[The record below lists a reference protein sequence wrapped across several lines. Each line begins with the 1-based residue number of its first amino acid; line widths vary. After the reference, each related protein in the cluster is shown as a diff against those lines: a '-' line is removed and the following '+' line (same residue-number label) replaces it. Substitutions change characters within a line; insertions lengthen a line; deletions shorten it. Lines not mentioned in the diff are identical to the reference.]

1 MKQNIPLSLIGNFS
15 VKRTILFLILFTS
28 SFLRAQDATLRMDM
42 EWLSS
47 TTNAAD
53 FQIRLTNL
61 GSSAVTFNALI
72 IRGVHAP
79 GLTTGTISWRAL
91 NDNTLPGWLN
101 WPNTGT
107 TNLPYNSTTRKL
119 NFSSSNSIFNSST
132 AQAIPSGAGVV
143 VGTFRISTTTTWS
156 PNSNFGFTW
165 EMTSGGVVGY
175 IDGASS
181 VTNIQHYGVS
191 GGTICGQCLTVTA
204 PSAQLLNQQEVP
216 PSSSILTGDATI
228 CAGSSTNLSVA
239 VTGGVSPYTVTVTDG
254 TSNYTATGAS
264 PVSIPVSPT
273 STSTYNIVSVTGG
286 GTGTG
291 NTGSATVTVTP
302 TSTNTTTVTGVNGS
316 YTWANNGQTYTVSGT
331 YTGNDVNCV
340 AQVLNLSINASLR
353 MDMEW
358 LSSTTN
364 AADFQIRLTNLGS
377 SAVTF
382 NALIIRGVHAP
393 GLTTGTISWR
403 ALNDNTLPGW
413 LNWPNTGT
421 TNLPY
426 NSTTRKLNFSSSNS
440 IFNSST
446 AQAIPSGAGVVVG
459 TFRIST
465 TTTWSPNSNFG
476 FTWEMT
482 SGGVVGYV
490 DGATVV
496 TNIQHYGV
504 SGGTICGQCLTVTA
518 PAAQL
523 LNPQVVPPPTSSVL
537 TGDATICSG
546 NSTNLSIAV
555 TDGTAPYTVI
565 VTDGTNNFSATG
577 ASPVSIPVSPSATST
592 YSIVSVTGGGTGTG
606 NTGSATVTV
615 VPAPAATI
623 SYTGSP
629 WCSTSTSQTVTQTG
643 TTGGTYSST
652 TGLSINSSTGTI
664 TPSTS
669 TAGTYT
675 VTYTIPATG
684 PCAALS
690 VTTSVTITTA
700 PSATISYA
708 SSTFCS
714 SSSTPQ
720 SVTQTGTSGG
730 TYSSTTGLTLDAS
743 TGAITPST
751 STTGS
756 YTVTYTLAASGSC
769 SPVSATTTI
778 TIAAAPSASISY
790 VGAPFCKSL
799 TTEQPVTQ
807 TGSTGGVYTASPAGL
822 SINASTGAITPST
835 STATTAVV
843 IYTVTYSVAASSGC
857 PAVSATTTVSI
868 GPIPSGSISYAG
880 NPFCK
885 TLTTAINVTRSTV
898 PASGGAYTRVPTAL
912 VINGSSGQLAPPNTQ
927 TAGIYT
933 VTLTLTNVQTGG
945 CGIATFNAPVTIT
958 AAPTAVI
965 SYVGAPFCKT
975 ITTERAV
982 TLTGTAGGTY
992 SASPAGLSINSSTG
1006 AITPSTS
1013 TAGTYTV
1020 SYTTPSGT
1028 GCTPITATLSV
1039 TITTP
1044 PSATIS
1050 YAGSPFCKTL
1060 TTAQSVTRVGTA
1072 NGTYSASPT
1081 GLTFSATLG
1090 TVTPST
1096 STAGTYTVSYTLAAT
1111 GGCSAVITTATVII
1125 TAAPVI
1131 GTLSGTQSVCS
1142 NSTTTFSSTTVGG
1155 TWTSGT
1161 TSIATINPSTGVIS
1175 PVGAGTATMTYT
1187 VTGGPGC
1194 ANATGT
1200 RTVTVTALPS
1210 ATISYAGSPFCKT
1223 LTNAQSVTRTG
1234 TSGGTYTASPTG
1246 LIINASTGAI
1256 TPSSSSAG
1264 TYTVTYTIAGIGGC
1278 TLVTTTTSVSIT
1290 AAPAATISYSGSPWC
1305 ASSTA
1310 DQPVTQ
1316 VGTTGG
1322 AYSSATGLSINSIT
1336 GIITPS
1342 TSTAGTYT
1350 VAYTIAAAL
1359 GCAEVVATTN
1369 ATITATPS
1377 QPTLAC
1383 YQTATFNTTTCSWD
1397 LSGTQAAA
1405 PTGLACYETAT
1416 FNNITCVWDVSG
1428 TQATAPTVACYET
1441 LGSFNT
1447 ATCSWDVTGTQPLQP
1462 VLACYEIAAFNTT
1475 SCTWVVIG
1483 TQPAQPT
1490 LACYETTSFNTTSC
1504 TWLVSGTQ
1512 PVQPA
1517 LACYETATF
1526 NTTSCTWD
1534 VTGAQAPAP
1543 TGLACYETATFNT
1556 TSCSWIVSGS
1566 QTTNTTTI
1574 SSSGSYTWSNN
1585 GQTYTTSGTYTGNEI
1600 NCVAQV
1606 LNLTITSALRMDM
1619 EWLSSTAST
1628 ADFQIR
1634 LTNTGQIPVTF
1645 NALIVR
1651 GIHSPSI
1658 TTGTITWKAL
1668 NDNTLPGWLNWPNTG
1683 TSNLPY
1689 ISSQRKLNF
1698 SSSTGIFTSATAQA
1712 IPSGSGV
1719 VMGTFRMS
1727 TTSSWSPNSDFGFV
1741 WEMTSGGVVAYVNGA
1756 TVVTNIQ
1763 QYGVT
1768 GGQTCGQCLTVTA
1781 SSAQPLNTI
1790 TPLSA
1795 VLSGD
1800 ATICAGSSTNLSVA
1814 VTGGESPYTV
1824 TITDGTNNYTATG
1837 TSPLSIAVSP
1847 SESSTYSI
1855 TSVTGGVTGIGTGSA
1870 TVSVTPVPAPTLL
1883 CYQTATLNTS
1893 TCSWDITGTQ
1903 PTQPTLACYQTSTFN
1918 ETTCAWDVTG
1928 TQAAQPTLACYQ
1940 TATFNTTTCAWDV
1953 TGTQAA
1959 QPTLACY
1966 QTATFNTTT
1975 CIWDVTG
1982 TQATAPTGLSSWQ
1995 TAVFNTTTCV
2005 WDITGTEPPSSST
2018 LNITMFIQGY
2028 YVGASAMT
2036 PVKANQ
2042 GIGSSSTDVDDI
2054 LVELRNPT
2062 TLELVASAQGVLQTN
2077 GTAACIFLTSQSG
2090 SYYIVVKHRNSIETW
2105 STTPITI
2112 GASSSYNFTT
2122 SANKAYG
2129 DNMKEMEPGVWAFY
2143 SGDINQDGFIET
2155 SDFPILFNSN
2165 DNFEE
2170 GYLITDLNGDGYV
2183 DSSDYPI
2190 LFNNSD
2196 NFIESIHP

>member
-1 MKQNIPLSLIGNFS
+1 MKTTKNSNFNN
-15 VKRTILFLILFTS
+15 LFLLVLFFNFCLFTS
-28 SFLRAQDATLRMDM
+28 SFLRAQNTSLRMDM

-53 FQIRLTNL
+53 FQIRLTNV

-132 AQAIPSGAGVV
+132 AQAIPSGSGVV

-156 PNSNFGFTW
+156 PNSDFGFTW
-165 EMTSGGVVGY
+165 ETITGGVVGY
-175 IDGASS
+175 VDGASF

-191 GGTICGQCLTVTA
+191 GGTICGQCLTVTVPA
-204 PSAQLLNQQEVP
+204 AQLLNQQVVP

-273 STSTYNIVSVTGG
+273 LTSTYNIVSVTGG

-291 NTGSATVTVTP
+291 NTGSATVTVIP
-302 TSTNTTTVTGVNGS
+302 SSTNTTTVTGVNGS

-331 YTGNDVNCV
+331 YTGNDINCV
-340 AQVLNLSINASLR
+340 AQVLNLSINPSIR

-364 AADFQIRLTNLGS
+364 TADFQVRLTNLGT
-377 SAVTF
+377 VPFKF
-382 NALIIRGVHAP
+382 NSVIIRGVHAA
-393 GLTTGTISWR
+393 GLTTGTVSWL
-403 ALNDNTLPGW
+403 ALNNNTIPEW
-413 LNWPNTGT
+413 LGWPNFTI
-421 TNLPY
+421 NLPY
-426 NSTTRKLNFSSSNS
+426 TISLRKLNYSSSAAFFTS
-440 IFNSST
+440 VT
-446 AQAIPSGAGVVVG
+446 APTIPIPAGTGVVIG
-459 TFRIST
+459 TFRMST
-465 TTTWSPNSNFG
+465 TTTWVPNSNFNFVWDATG
-476 FTWEMT
+476 A
-482 SGGVVGYV
+482 VIGYI
-490 DGATVV
+490 GTATTVSSL
-496 TNIQHYGV
+496 QQAGV
-504 SGGTICGQCLTVTA
+504 SGGSTCGSCLTVTT

-523 LNPQVVPPPTSSVL
+523 LNPQVVPPPSSSVL

-546 NSTNLSIAV
+546 SSTNLSVAV
-555 TDGTAPYTVI
+555 TDGTAPYTVT
-565 VTDGTNNFSATG
+565 VTDGTNNYTATG

-606 NTGSATVTV
+606 NTGSAIVTV
-615 VPAPAATI
+615 VPAPAAII
-623 SYTGSP
+623 SYSGSP
-629 WCSTSTSQTVTQTG
+629 WCASSAAQSVIQTG

-652 TGLSINSSTGTI
+652 TGLTIDSSTGTI

-669 TAGTYT
+669 TVGTYT
-675 VTYTIPATG
+675 VTYTIAAAS

-690 VTTSVTITTA
+690 VTTSVTITAA

-714 SSSTPQ
+714 SSSTLQ
-720 SVTQTGTSGG
+720 SVIQTGTSGG

-751 STTGS
+751 STAGS

-778 TIAAAPSASISY
+778 IIAAAPSASISY

-799 TTEQPVTQ
+799 TTEQLVSQ

-822 SINASTGAITPST
+822 SINASTGAITPSASNPT
-835 STATTAVV
+835 SAVV
-843 IYTVTYSVAASSGC
+843 AYTVTYSVAASSGC

-880 NPFCK
+880 NPFCRSN
-885 TLTTAINVTRSTV
+885 TSTQAIIRSTV
-898 PASGGAYTRVPTAL
+898 PLTTGSYSISPVSGL
-912 VINGSSGQLAPPNTQ
+912 LINPSNGLLNSPNVS
-927 TAGIYT
+927 TAGVYT
-933 VTLTLTNVQTGG
+933 VTLSLSDAQTGG
-945 CGIATFNAPVTIT
+945 CGSTIFTTPVTIT
-958 AAPTAVI
+958 AVPTAVI
-965 SYVGAPFCKT
+965 SYVGAPFCRT

-992 SASPAGLSINSSTG
+992 SAIPAGLSINSSTG
-1006 AITPSTS
+1006 AIIPSAS

-1050 YAGSPFCKTL
+1050 YASSPFCKTLISAQSVNRTGTIGGTYTASPTGLSINSSTGAINPSISTAGTYTVTYTIAATGGCSAVTTTATVTITAAPNASISYAGSPFCNTLTSSQSVTQTGTTGGTYSSTTGLGINASTGAITPSTSTAGTYIVSYTIAASGGCAAVIKTTTVTISTAPSANISYAGSPFCKTI
-1060 TTAQSVTRVGTA
+1060 TSAQSVTRVGTA
-1072 NGTYSASPT
+1072 NGTYSSSPLGLSINAST
-1081 GLTFSATLG
+1081 GNI
-1090 TVTPST
+1090 TPSS
-1096 STAGTYTVSYTLAAT
+1096 STVGSYTVSYTLAAT
-1111 GGCSAVITTATVII
+1111 GGCSAVTTTAT
-1125 TAAPVI
+1125 
-1131 GTLSGTQSVCS
+1131 
-1142 NSTTTFSSTTVGG
+1142 
-1155 TWTSGT
+1155 
-1161 TSIATINPSTGVIS
+1161 
-1175 PVGAGTATMTYT
+1175 
-1187 VTGGPGC
+1187 
-1194 ANATGT
+1194 
-1200 RTVTVTALPS
+1200 
-1210 ATISYAGSPFCKT
+1210 
-1223 LTNAQSVTRTG
+1223 
-1234 TSGGTYTASPTG
+1234 
-1246 LIINASTGAI
+1246 
-1256 TPSSSSAG
+1256 
-1264 TYTVTYTIAGIGGC
+1264 
-1278 TLVTTTTSVSIT
+1278 VSIT

-1322 AYSSATGLSINSIT
+1322 AYSSATGLSINSST
-1336 GIITPS
+1336 GVITPS

-1350 VAYTIAAAL
+1350 VTYTIAAAV

-1369 ATITATPS
+1369 ATITATPT
-1377 QPTLAC
+1377 QPVVAC
-1383 YQTATFNTTTCSWD
+1383 YQSATFNTTTCAWD
-1397 LSGTQAAA
+1397 LSGTQPAQ

-1416 FNNITCVWDVSG
+1416 FNNTTCVWDVSG

-1447 ATCSWDVTGTQPLQP
+1447 VTCSWDVTGTQPLQP
-1462 VLACYEIAAFNTT
+1462 TLACYETAVFNTT
-1475 SCTWVVIG
+1475 SCTWVVSG

-1490 LACYETTSFNTTSC
+1490 LACYET
-1504 TWLVSGTQ
+1504 
-1512 PVQPA
+1512 A
-1517 LACYETATF
+1517 I
-1526 NTTSCTWD
+1526 
-1534 VTGAQAPAP
+1534 
-1543 TGLACYETATFNT
+1543 FNT

-1566 QTTNTTTI
+1566 QIINTTTI

-1585 GQTYTTSGTYTGNEI
+1585 GQTYTTSGTYTGNEV
-1600 NCVAQV
+1600 NCVTQI
-1606 LNLTITSALRMDM
+1606 LNLTINPVNSSIRMDM
-1619 EWLSSTAST
+1619 EWLNSTANT

-1651 GIHSPSI
+1651 GVHSPNI
-1658 TTGTITWKAL
+1658 TTGAITWKAL
-1668 NDNTLPGWLNWPNTG
+1668 NDNTLPGWLGWPNTG
-1683 TSNLPY
+1683 TNNLPY

-1727 TTSSWSPNSDFGFV
+1727 TTTSWVPNSDFGFV

-1763 QYGVT
+1763 HYGVT
-1768 GGQTCGQCLTVTA
+1768 GGQICGQCLTVSA
-1781 SSAQPLNTI
+1781 SGSQPLNTI
-1790 TPLSA
+1790 SPLSA

-1814 VTGGESPYTV
+1814 VTGGTAPYIVTV
-1824 TITDGTNNYTATG
+1824 SDGTNNYTATG

-1847 SESSTYSI
+1847 SATSTYSI
-1855 TSVTGGVTGIGTGSA
+1855 ISVTGGITGIGTGSA
-1870 TVSVTPVPAPTLL
+1870 TVSVTPVPSPTLL

-1903 PTQPTLACYQTSTFN
+1903 PTQPTLACYQIATFN
-1918 ETTCAWDVTG
+1918 ETTCAWV
-1928 TQAAQPTLACYQ
+1928 
-1940 TATFNTTTCAWDV
+1940 V
-1953 TGTQAA
+1953 S
-1959 QPTLACY
+1959 
-1966 QTATFNTTT
+1966 
-1975 CIWDVTG
+1975 G
-1982 TQATAPTGLSSWQ
+1982 TQATAPTGLLSWQ

-2005 WDITGTEPPSSST
+2005 WDITGTEPTSSTT

-2028 YVGASAMT
+2028 YAGNNTMSTVL
-2036 PVKANQ
+2036 ANQ
-2042 GIGSSSTDVDDI
+2042 AQGTSTTIVDTVLI
-2054 LVELRNPT
+2054 QLINPT
-2062 TLELVASAQGVLQTN
+2062 SLQVVASAQGLLQTN
-2077 GTAACIFLTSQSG
+2077 GTATCIFSTTQSG
-2090 SYYIVVKHRNSIETW
+2090 SFYIAVKHRNSIETW
-2105 STTPITI
+2105 SNTPITI

-2129 DNMKEMEPGVWAFY
+2129 DNMIEMEPGVWAFY
-2143 SGDINQDGFIET
+2143 SGDINQDGFIEG
-2155 SDFPILFNSN
+2155 SDFPLLNN
-2165 DNFEE
+2165 DNDAFAE
-2170 GYLITDLNGDGYV
+2170 GYLSTDINGDGFV
-2183 DSSDYPI
+2183 EGSDYPI
-2190 LFNNSD
+2190 LNNNSD
-2196 NFIESIHP
+2196 NFIESMHPY

>member
-1 MKQNIPLSLIGNFS
+1 MKTTKNSNFNN
-15 VKRTILFLILFTS
+15 LFLLVLFFNFCLFTS
-28 SFLRAQDATLRMDM
+28 SFLRAQDATVRMDM

-47 TTNAAD
+47 TTNTAD
-53 FQIRLTNL
+53 FQVRITNL
-61 GSSAVTFNALI
+61 GTVPFKFNSVI
-72 IRGVHAP
+72 IRGVHAA
-79 GLTTGTISWRAL
+79 GLTTGTVSWLAL
-91 NDNTLPGWLN
+91 NNNTIPEWLG
-101 WPNTGT
+101 WPNVTI
-107 TNLPYNSTTRKL
+107 NLPYTVSTRKL
-119 NFSSSNSIFNSST
+119 NYSSSAAFFTSAT
-132 AQAIPSGAGVV
+132 APTIPIPAGTGVV
-143 VGTFRISTTTTWS
+143 IGTFRISTTTTWV
-156 PNSNFGFTW
+156 PNSNFNFVWDATGA
-165 EMTSGGVVGY
+165 VVGY
-175 IDGASS
+175 IGTSTTVSS
-181 VTNIQHYGVS
+181 LQQAGVS
-191 GGTICGQCLTVTA
+191 GGSTCGSCLTVTA
-204 PSAQLLNQQEVP
+204 PAAQLLNQQVVP

-239 VTGGVSPYTVTVTDG
+239 VTGGVSPFTVTVTDG
-254 TSNYTATGAS
+254 NSNYTATGAS

-291 NTGSATVTVTP
+291 NTGSATVTVIP
-302 TSTNTTTVTGVNGS
+302 SSTNTTTVTGVNGS
-316 YTWANNGQTYTVSGT
+316 YTWANNGQIYTVSGT
-331 YTGNDVNCV
+331 YTGNDINCV
-340 AQVLNLSINASLR
+340 AQVLNLSINPSIR

-364 AADFQIRLTNLGS
+364 TADFQVRLTNLGT
-377 SAVTF
+377 VPFKF
-382 NALIIRGVHAP
+382 NSVIIRGVHAA
-393 GLTTGTISWR
+393 GLTTGTVSWL
-403 ALNDNTLPGW
+403 ALNNNTIPEW
-413 LNWPNTGT
+413 LGWPNITI
-421 TNLPY
+421 NLPY
-426 NSTTRKLNFSSSNS
+426 TVSTRKLNYSSSAAFFTS
-440 IFNSST
+440 VT
-446 AQAIPSGAGVVVG
+446 APTIPIPAGTGVVIG
-459 TFRIST
+459 TFRMST
-465 TTTWSPNSNFG
+465 TTTWVPNSNFNFVWDATG
-476 FTWEMT
+476 A
-482 SGGVVGYV
+482 VIGYI
-490 DGATVV
+490 GTATTVSSL
-496 TNIQHYGV
+496 QQAGV
-504 SGGTICGQCLTVTA
+504 SGGSTCGSCLTVTT

-523 LNPQVVPPPTSSVL
+523 LNPQVVPPPSSSVL

-546 NSTNLSIAV
+546 SSTNLSVAV
-555 TDGTAPYTVI
+555 TDGTAPYTVT
-565 VTDGTNNFSATG
+565 VTDGTNNYTATG
-577 ASPVSIPVSPSATST
+577 ANPVSIPVSPSATST

-623 SYTGSP
+623 SYSGSP

-652 TGLSINSSTGTI
+652 AGLTINASTGAI

-669 TAGTYT
+669 TVGTYT
-675 VTYTIPATG
+675 VTYTIAAAS

-690 VTTSVTITTA
+690 VTTSVTITAA

-708 SSTFCS
+708 SSIFCS

-720 SVTQTGTSGG
+720 PVIQTGTSGG

-751 STTGS
+751 STAGS

-769 SPVSATTTI
+769 SPVSATTTVI
-778 TIAAAPSASISY
+778 IAAAPSASISY

-807 TGSTGGVYTASPAGL
+807 TGSTGGVYTASPVGL
-822 SINASTGAITPST
+822 SINSSTGAITPSA

-843 IYTVTYSVAASSGC
+843 AYTVTYSVAASSGC

-885 TLTTAINVTRSTV
+885 TQSTAINVTRSTV
-898 PASGGAYTRVPTAL
+898 PVSGGTYTRVPTSL
-912 VINGSSGQLAPPNTQ
+912 LINSSTGQLAAPNTQ
-927 TAGIYT
+927 TSGTYT

-945 CGIATFNAPVTIT
+945 CGITTFNAPVTIS

-965 SYVGAPFCKT
+965 SYAGAPFCTT

-982 TLTGTAGGTY
+982 TLTGTTGGTY
-992 SASPAGLSINSSTG
+992 SASPAGLNISSSTG
-1006 AITPSTS
+1006 AIIPSAS

-1028 GCTPITATLSV
+1028 GCTPITSTLSV

-1223 LTNAQSVTRTG
+1223 LTSAQSVTRTG
-1234 TSGGTYTASPTG
+1234 TIGGTYTASPTG
-1246 LIINASTGAI
+1246 LSISSSTGAI
-1256 TPSSSSAG
+1256 TPSASTAG
-1264 TYTVTYTIAGIGGC
+1264 TYTVTYTIAAIGGC
-1278 TLVTTTTSVSIT
+1278 SPATTTTSVSIT

-1322 AYSSATGLSINSIT
+1322 AYSSATGLSINSST
-1336 GIITPS
+1336 GVITPS

-1350 VAYTIAAAL
+1350 VTYTIAAEV

-1369 ATITATPS
+1369 ATITATPT
-1377 QPTLAC
+1377 QPVVAC
-1383 YQTATFNTTTCSWD
+1383 YQSATFNTTTCAWD
-1397 LSGTQAAA
+1397 LSGTQPAQ

-1416 FNNITCVWDVSG
+1416 FNNTTCVWDVSG

-1447 ATCSWDVTGTQPLQP
+1447 VTCSWDVTGTQPLQP
-1462 VLACYEIAAFNTT
+1462 TLACYETAVFNTT
-1475 SCTWVVIG
+1475 SCTWVVSG

-1490 LACYETTSFNTTSC
+1490 LACYET
-1504 TWLVSGTQ
+1504 
-1512 PVQPA
+1512 A
-1517 LACYETATF
+1517 I
-1526 NTTSCTWD
+1526 
-1534 VTGAQAPAP
+1534 
-1543 TGLACYETATFNT
+1543 FNT

-1566 QTTNTTTI
+1566 QIINTTTI

-1585 GQTYTTSGTYTGNEI
+1585 GQTYTTSGTYTGNEV
-1600 NCVAQV
+1600 NCVTQI
-1606 LNLTITSALRMDM
+1606 LNLTINPVNSSIRMDM
-1619 EWLSSTAST
+1619 EWLSSTANT

-1651 GIHSPSI
+1651 GVHSPNI
-1658 TTGTITWKAL
+1658 TTGAITWKAL
-1668 NDNTLPGWLNWPNTG
+1668 NDNTLPGWLGWPNTG
-1683 TSNLPY
+1683 TNNLPY

-1727 TTSSWSPNSDFGFV
+1727 TTTSWVPNSDFGFV

-1763 QYGVT
+1763 HYGVT
-1768 GGQTCGQCLTVTA
+1768 GGQICGQCLTVSA
-1781 SSAQPLNTI
+1781 SGSQPLNTI
-1790 TPLSA
+1790 SPLSA

-1814 VTGGESPYTV
+1814 VTGGTAPYIVTV
-1824 TITDGTNNYTATG
+1824 SDGTNNYTATG

-1847 SESSTYSI
+1847 SATSTYSI
-1855 TSVTGGVTGIGTGSA
+1855 ISVTGGITGIGTGSA
-1870 TVSVTPVPAPTLL
+1870 TVSVTPVPSPTLL

-1903 PTQPTLACYQTSTFN
+1903 PTQPTLACYQIATFN
-1918 ETTCAWDVTG
+1918 ETTCAWV
-1928 TQAAQPTLACYQ
+1928 
-1940 TATFNTTTCAWDV
+1940 V
-1953 TGTQAA
+1953 S
-1959 QPTLACY
+1959 
-1966 QTATFNTTT
+1966 
-1975 CIWDVTG
+1975 G
-1982 TQATAPTGLSSWQ
+1982 TQATAPTGLLSWQ

-2005 WDITGTEPPSSST
+2005 WDITGTEPTSSTT

-2028 YVGASAMT
+2028 YAGNNTMSTVL
-2036 PVKANQ
+2036 ANQ
-2042 GIGSSSTDVDDI
+2042 AQGTSTTIVDTVLI
-2054 LVELRNPT
+2054 QLINPT
-2062 TLELVASAQGVLQTN
+2062 SLQVVASAQGLLQTN
-2077 GTAACIFLTSQSG
+2077 GTATCIFSTTQSG
-2090 SYYIVVKHRNSIETW
+2090 SFYIAVKHRNSIETW
-2105 STTPITI
+2105 SNTPITI

-2129 DNMKEMEPGVWAFY
+2129 DNMIEMEPGVWAFY
-2143 SGDINQDGFIET
+2143 SGDINQDGFIEG
-2155 SDFPILFNSN
+2155 SDFPLLNN
-2165 DNFEE
+2165 DNDAFAE
-2170 GYLITDLNGDGYV
+2170 GYLSTDINGDGFV
-2183 DSSDYPI
+2183 EGSDYPI
-2190 LFNNSD
+2190 LNNNSD
-2196 NFIESIHP
+2196 NFIESMHPY

>member
-1 MKQNIPLSLIGNFS
+1 
-15 VKRTILFLILFTS
+15 
-28 SFLRAQDATLRMDM
+28 
-42 EWLSS
+42 
-47 TTNAAD
+47 
-53 FQIRLTNL
+53 
-61 GSSAVTFNALI
+61 
-72 IRGVHAP
+72 
-79 GLTTGTISWRAL
+79 
-91 NDNTLPGWLN
+91 
-101 WPNTGT
+101 
-107 TNLPYNSTTRKL
+107 
-119 NFSSSNSIFNSST
+119 
-132 AQAIPSGAGVV
+132 
-143 VGTFRISTTTTWS
+143 
-156 PNSNFGFTW
+156 
-165 EMTSGGVVGY
+165 MTSGGVVGY
-175 IDGASS
+175 VDGATV

-254 TSNYTATGAS
+254 TNNFSATGAS

-273 STSTYNIVSVTGG
+273 STSSYNIVSVTGG

-316 YTWANNGQTYTVSGT
+316 YTWANNGQTYTVSGI

-364 AADFQIRLTNLGS
+364 AADFQIRLTNLGP

-426 NSTTRKLNFSSSNS
+426 TSTTRKLNFSSSNS

-577 ASPVSIPVSPSATST
+577 ASPVSISVSPTTTST

-675 VTYTIPATG
+675 VTYTIAAAS

-690 VTTSVTITTA
+690 VTTSVTITAA

-720 SVTQTGTSGG
+720 PVTQTGTSGG

-743 TGAITPST
+743 TGVITPST
-751 STTGS
+751 STAGS

-769 SPVSATTTI
+769 SPVTATTTI

-799 TTEQPVTQ
+799 TTAQPVTQ
-807 TGSTGGVYTASPAGL
+807 TGSTGGIYSSTTGL
-822 SINASTGAITPST
+822 SINPSTGAITPSA

-843 IYTVTYSVAASSGC
+843 PYTVTYSVAASSGC

-868 GPIPSGSISYAG
+868 GPIPSGSGSTSYVGSPYCRSSTTTITPVRSTIPATG
-880 NPFCK
+880 GTYTVTP
-885 TLTTAINVTRSTV
+885 LTTMNSTFGSIPGPNNTT
-898 PASGGAYTRVPTAL
+898 PAGTY
-912 VINGSSGQLAPPNTQ
+912 N
-927 TAGIYT
+927 
-933 VTLTLTNVQTGG
+933 VTLTLTNAQTGG
-945 CGIATFNAPVTIT
+945 CGTQIFPASFTIT

-1013 TAGTYTV
+1013 AAGTYTV

-1028 GCTPITATLSV
+1028 GCTPITAIALV
-1039 TITTP
+1039 TITTAP
-1044 PSATIS
+1044 IQPVIS
-1050 YAGSPFCKTL
+1050 YAGTPFCKTVASL
-1060 TTAQSVTRVGTA
+1060 QSVTLTGVTGGTF
-1072 NGTYSASPT
+1072 ASTT
-1081 GLTFSATLG
+1081 GLSINASTGAI
-1090 TVTPST
+1090 TPST
-1096 STAGTYTVSYTLAAT
+1096 STVGTYTVTYTKSAT
-1111 GGCSAVITTATVII
+1111 GGCATVTATATVII

-1131 GTLSGTQSVCS
+1131 GTLSGVQSVCS
-1142 NSTTTFSSTTVGG
+1142 NATTTFSSSTVGG
-1155 TWTSGT
+1155 TWTSGN

-1175 PVGAGTATMTYT
+1175 PVGAGPATMTYT

-1200 RTVTVTALPS
+1200 RIVTVTALPS

-1223 LTNAQSVTRTG
+1223 LTSAQSVERTG
-1234 TSGGTYTASPTG
+1234 TVGGTYTSTTG
-1246 LIINASTGAI
+1246 LSISSSTGAI
-1256 TPSSSSAG
+1256 TPSISTPG
-1264 TYTVTYTIAGIGGC
+1264 TYTVTYTIAATGGC
-1278 TLVTTTTSVSIT
+1278 SAVTTTTSVTIT

-1322 AYSSATGLSINSIT
+1322 VYSSATGLSINSST
-1336 GIITPS
+1336 GVITPS
-1342 TSTAGTYT
+1342 TSTAGIYT
-1350 VAYTIAAAL
+1350 VTYTIAAAG
-1359 GCAEVVATTN
+1359 GCAAVVATTN

-1383 YQTATFNTTTCSWD
+1383 YQTATFNTTSCAWD
-1397 LSGTQAAA
+1397 LSGTQPAQ

-1416 FNNITCVWDVSG
+1416 FNNTTCVWDVSG
-1428 TQATAPTVACYET
+1428 TQATAPTVACYEI

-1447 ATCSWDVTGTQPLQP
+1447 VTCSWDVTGTQPLQP
-1462 VLACYEIAAFNTT
+1462 TLACYETAVFNTT
-1475 SCTWVVIG
+1475 SCTWVVSG

-1490 LACYETTSFNTTSC
+1490 LACYET
-1504 TWLVSGTQ
+1504 
-1512 PVQPA
+1512 A
-1517 LACYETATF
+1517 I
-1526 NTTSCTWD
+1526 
-1534 VTGAQAPAP
+1534 
-1543 TGLACYETATFNT
+1543 FNT

-1566 QTTNTTTI
+1566 QIINTTTI

-1585 GQTYTTSGTYTGNEI
+1585 GQTYTTSGTYTGNEV
-1600 NCVAQV
+1600 NCVTQI
-1606 LNLTITSALRMDM
+1606 LNLTINPVNSSIRMDM
-1619 EWLSSTAST
+1619 EWLSSTANT

-1651 GIHSPSI
+1651 GVHSPNI
-1658 TTGTITWKAL
+1658 TTGSITWKAL
-1668 NDNTLPGWLNWPNTG
+1668 NDNTLPGWLGWPNTG
-1683 TSNLPY
+1683 TNNLPY

-1727 TTSSWSPNSDFGFV
+1727 TTTNWAPNSDFGFV

-1763 QYGVT
+1763 HYGVT

-1781 SSAQPLNTI
+1781 SGPQPLNTI
-1790 TPLSA
+1790 SPLSA

-1800 ATICAGSSTNLSVA
+1800 ATICAGSSTNLSAA
-1814 VTGGESPYTV
+1814 VTGGTAPYIVTV
-1824 TITDGTNNYTATG
+1824 SDGTNNYTATG

-1847 SESSTYSI
+1847 SATSTYSI
-1855 TSVTGGVTGIGTGSA
+1855 ISVTGGITGIGTGSA
-1870 TVSVTPVPAPTLL
+1870 TVSVTPVPSPTLL

-1903 PTQPTLACYQTSTFN
+1903 PTQPTLACYQTATFN
-1918 ETTCAWDVTG
+1918 ETTCAWV
-1928 TQAAQPTLACYQ
+1928 
-1940 TATFNTTTCAWDV
+1940 V
-1953 TGTQAA
+1953 S
-1959 QPTLACY
+1959 
-1966 QTATFNTTT
+1966 
-1975 CIWDVTG
+1975 G
-1982 TQATAPTGLSSWQ
+1982 TQATAPTGLLSWQ
-1995 TAVFNTTTCV
+1995 TAAFNTTTCV
-2005 WDITGTEPPSSST
+2005 WDITGTEPTSSST
-2018 LNITMFIQGY
+2018 LNITMFIQGFY
-2028 YVGASAMT
+2028 AGNNTMT
-2036 PVKANQ
+2036 TVLANQ
-2042 GIGSSSTDVDDI
+2042 GQGTSTSIVDTV
-2054 LVELRNPT
+2054 LVQLINPT
-2062 TLELVASAQGVLQTN
+2062 SLLVVASAQGVLQTN
-2077 GTAACIFLTSQSG
+2077 GTAACTFSTAQSG
-2090 SYYIVVKHRNSIETW
+2090 SFYIAVKHRNALETW
-2105 STTPITI
+2105 SADPVLI
-2112 GASSSYNFTT
+2112 GASSSYNFTAF
-2122 SANKAYG
+2122 ANKAYG
-2129 DNMKEMEPGVWAFY
+2129 NNMIEVESGVWAFY
-2143 SGDINQDGFIET
+2143 SGDINQDGFIEG
-2155 SDFPILFNSN
+2155 SDFPLLFNSN

-2170 GYLITDLNGDGYV
+2170 GYLITDLNGDGFV
-2183 DSSDYPI
+2183 EGSDYPI

-2196 NFIESIHP
+2196 NFIESMRPY